1 MLVLL
6 RCTSSDFTDLPFFL
20 CLHFPSTP
28 PTSSPSFLPWLL
40 LPLHFDGVILLPH
53 PFLLPWSSRFPLLLF
68 RHPATFRHHC
78 HHLYLLL
85 LFCALCLRF
94 ICLFCRNSLPF
105 ALGSHFVF
113 LLRLLTRSCLSSSLY
128 LQFSLT
134 LPRLSPYFIARGSPT
149 QSFPASLTLFNP
161 TSLSMAF
168 HPTNG
173 SLWPP
178 SLIPQTPQLISHP

>member
-6 RCTSSDFTDLPFFL
+6 RRASSDFTDLPFFL

-40 LPLHFDGVILLPH
+40 LPLHFDGVILPPH

-113 LLRLLTRSCLSSSLY
+113 LLRLLTRSCLSLSLS
-128 LQFSLT
+128 LLFSLT
-134 LPRLSPYFIARGSPT
+134 LRWLPPNFIAHGSPT
-149 QSFPASLTLFNP
+149 WSFPVSFTSSWPSIP
-161 TSLSMAF
+161 TVARFGL
-168 HPTNG
+168 P
-173 SLWPP
+173 L
-178 SLIPQTPQLISHP
+178 